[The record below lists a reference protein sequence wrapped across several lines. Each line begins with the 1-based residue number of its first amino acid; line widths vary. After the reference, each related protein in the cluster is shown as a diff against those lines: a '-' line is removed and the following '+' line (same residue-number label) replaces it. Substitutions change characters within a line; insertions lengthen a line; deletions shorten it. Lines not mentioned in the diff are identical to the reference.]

1 MEIVCDNIERLI
13 TTEVRPRGLTRGVIG
28 GMYAAARAG
37 GPPLGLAVG
46 QALMAHQ
53 GKRVGIFTGAP
64 VPGYMP
70 NGENDGPLG
79 SIVAGRAL
87 ERIGCR
93 VTFYVERELFPI
105 LEELIRQEKLAAGLK
120 ELHKTDRAANLPYAD
135 EVDLGVTIEKQG
147 ATADGHMYS
156 INAHNRDRTR
166 ANIDNVIAKLTADGK
181 VTIGVGDGGN
191 EIGWGKIHD
200 YIVKH
205 VPCGPTIACMIT
217 TTVLY
222 PAAVSNWG
230 GYALAALL
238 ALHTGDLGLCHD
250 PKRELEYLDLTAK
263 MQVMDGGTGQPINHV
278 DGIPAEVSAAVVTIL
293 RGLVEAH
300 HRKPFE
306 RPF

>member
-1 MEIVCDNIERLI
+1 MEIVCNNVERLI
-13 TTEVRPRGLTRGVIG
+13 TTEVRPRGLTRGAIC
-28 GMYAAARAG
+28 GMYGAARG
-37 GPPLGLAVG
+37 DGPPLGVAVG

-64 VPGYMP
+64 VPVHMP

-93 VTFYVERELFPI
+93 VTYYAERELFPI
-105 LEELIRQEKLAAGLK
+105 MEELIRQERLAARLK
-120 ELHKTDRAANLPYAD
+120 ELSKTDRAANLAYAD
-135 EVDLGVTIEKQG
+135 ETDLGITIEKQG

-156 INAHNRDRTR
+156 INANNRDHTR

-191 EIGWGKIHD
+191 EIGYGKIHE
-200 YIVKH
+200 YIVRH
-205 VPCGPTIACMIT
+205 VPFGPTIACTIQT
-217 TTVLY
+217 THLY

-230 GYALAALL
+230 GYALAALI
-238 ALHTGDLGLCHD
+238 ALHTGDLTLCHT
-250 PKRELEYLDLTAK
+250 PERELEYLDLTAK
-263 MQVMDGGTGQPINHV
+263 MRVMDGGTGQPINHV
-278 DGIPAEVSAAVVTIL
+278 DGIPAAVSAGVVTIL
-293 RGLVEAH
+293 RGIVEAY

-306 RPF
+306 RQF